1 MGHLTT
7 RQPVKTD
14 IDSVECRY
22 ERQSTHQGS
31 TGSAK
36 SCVCCRDSTRVEL
49 IDNGMRGT
57 RTAAATESLQRQLV

>member
-1 MGHLTT
+1 MGHLTM

-22 ERQSTHQGS
+22 ERESTHQGS

-36 SCVCCRDSTRVEL
+36 SCLCCRGTARESSSAL
-49 IDNGMRGT
+49 IDNGT